1 MPQRTT
7 KKKRPTTNQNRK
19 RRSRSGRYY
28 KSNQILCWHKIY
40 CLVTNIL
47 DSGTVLNLN
56 PNKWLLPETKDYLQT
71 NDNKEKPTSDTENEQ
86 KIEGIFN

>member
-7 KKKRPTTNQNRK
+7 KKKRSTSNQNRK

-28 KSNQILCWHKIY
+28 KSNQILCPHKIY
-40 CLVTNIL
+40 CLVTNI
-47 DSGTVLNLN
+47 SVLNLN
-56 PNKWLLPETKDYLQT
+56 SNQWLLPETKEYLQK

>member
-1 MPQRTT
+1 
-7 KKKRPTTNQNRK
+7 
-19 RRSRSGRYY
+19 
-28 KSNQILCWHKIY
+28 
-40 CLVTNIL
+40 
-47 DSGTVLNLN
+47 LN